1 MGSPF
6 LGEDMS
12 NLTEHGDG
20 TVSVEVELGFT
31 KSMGKGT
38 YEFLRVDIRQG
49 LRGKPGT
56 DLDQLE
62 VYAEEITT
70 RLYEKIEG
78 QIVAKVRELD
88 AQLGPKRSRDSSI
101 HAKD

>member
-1 MGSPF
+1 MA
-6 LGEDMS
+6 

-31 KSMGKGT
+31 KSMGKDT
-38 YEFLRVDIRQG
+38 YEFVRVDIRQG

-62 VYAEEITT
+62 VYAEEVTE
-70 RLYEKIEG
+70 RLYTKVEG
-78 QIVAKVRELD
+78 KLVEKVREID
-88 AQLGPKRSRDSSI
+88 EQLGPKRSRDSKI

>member
-1 MGSPF
+1 MA
-6 LGEDMS
+6 
-12 NLTEHGDG
+12 NLTENGDG

-31 KSMGKGT
+31 KSMGAGT

-62 VYAEEITT
+62 VYAEEITE
-70 RLYEKIEG
+70 RLYTKLEG
-78 QIVAKVRELD
+78 KLVEKVRELD
-88 AQLGPKRSRDSSI
+88 DQLGPKRAKDSSI
-101 HAKD
+101 HAKG